1 MSAGSIQL
9 NHARR
14 WALAVLVLICSLL
27 IVVVGQRVAAV
38 ATASKSLRVELS
50 ALIADYSR
58 FSHSSPSEH
67 AELMSRSNCA
77 SCHRRNDGSLVPRFP
92 LHKDCTGCHL
102 VQFTA
107 SNSTSAVN
115 PICTICHSKDGLNS
129 SNPPTKS
136 FPALL
141 SFRAEFDH
149 AQHLQEKETAKPSA
163 GCVACHTP
171 ARRGVAESIPAR
183 LNAHQ
188 VCYECH
194 SPGKQANDLSSC
206 GVCHTLGSY
215 SPTSTNP
222 RAYRVSFSHADHAA
236 RTRLTCT
243 SCHNVTA
250 RGLPQ
255 TRQVSSVSPAQHF
268 SNARAQNCTTCHNG
282 RRAFGDTDTR
292 DCKRCHRREGFRMSD

>member
-1 MSAGSIQL
+1 IQL

-14 WALAVLVLICSLL
+14 WVLAALVLICSLL
-27 IVVVGQRVAAV
+27 IVVVAERVSAVTTAA
-38 ATASKSLRVELS
+38 KSRRVESS
-50 ALIADYSR
+50 APVADYAK
-58 FSHSSPSEH
+58 FSHSTPREH

-77 SCHRRNDGSLVPRFP
+77 SCHRRNDGSLAPRFP

-163 GCVACHTP
+163 GCAACHNP
-171 ARRGVAESIPAR
+171 AGRGVAESIPAR

-194 SPGKQANDLSSC
+194 SSGKQANDLSSC
-206 GVCHTLGSY
+206 GVCHALGSY
-215 SPTSTNP
+215 SPTSTNA

-236 RTRLTCT
+236 RARLTCT
-243 SCHNVTA
+243 SCHNVRA

-255 TRQVSSVSPAQHF
+255 PRQVSSTLPVQHF
-268 SNARAQNCTTCHNG
+268 ANSLAQSCLTCHNG
-282 RRAFGDTDTR
+282 RRAFGDTETH
-292 DCKRCHRREGFRMSD
+292 DCKRCHRREGFRMSE